1 MGSDSMEPVPGA
13 ASNGWPLIIG
23 VSEGILHAKDLV
35 VRTAKT
41 GAPSLVV
48 GETGTGK
55 ELFVEAIHVESGRS
69 GPLVRVNCAAIP
81 ETLFESELFGHEMG
95 SFSGAH
101 RTRPGLFE
109 EAHRGTLHLDEIG
122 DLPLLVQAKLLRV
135 LDRGE
140 IRRVGGNRTRVV
152 DVRIVAATNRNLE
165 REVADGRF
173 REDLYARL
181 DVVRIYLPPLRERA
195 GDIPLLVEHF
205 AGAGRVTPEAMPLL
219 EAYDWPRNVREL
231 KFVVEPACTLAAP
244 GPVQP
249 EHLPDRIRY
258 ADARTRARE
267 GRNVGRLV
275 TLAEVEREHVLAVI
289 AHANGNVSEAA
300 RILGIARHTLARRL
314 IEYGWSGGSGGGAA
328 AR

>member
-1 MGSDSMEPVPGA
+1 MDPVPGA

-23 VSEGILHAKDLV
+23 VSESILHAKDLV
-35 VRTAKT
+35 LRTAKS

-48 GETGTGK
+48 GETGSGK
-55 ELFVEAIHVESGRS
+55 ELFIEAIHAESGRS
-69 GPLVRVNCAAIP
+69 GPLIAVNCAAIT
-81 ETLFESELFGHEMG
+81 ESLFESELFGHEKG

-101 RTRPGLFE
+101 RTRPGLIE
-109 EAHRGTLHLDEIG
+109 AAHRGTLALDEIAE
-122 DLPLLVQAKLLRV
+122 LPLIVQAKLLRV
-135 LDRGE
+135 LDRVE
-140 IRRVGGNRTRVV
+140 IRRVGGNLTRAV

-165 REVADGRF
+165 REVAEGRF

-181 DVVRIYLPPLRERA
+181 DVVRIDLPPLRERS

-205 AGAGRVTPEAMPLL
+205 AGAGRVTPEAMALL
-219 EAYDWPRNVREL
+219 VAYDWPRNVREL
-231 KFVVEPACTLAAP
+231 KFVVEPACALAAP
-244 GPVQP
+244 GPVHP

-300 RILGIARHTLARRL
+300 RILGIARQTLARKL

-328 AR
+328 GR